1 MTDNNDD
8 LAFTE
13 KVDPYQARN
22 GRREALQFALALATK
37 NESSA
42 NARTLIE
49 YASQID
55 SYLEDGSSPATED
68 QDRSRAVHGVRSI
81 HR

>member
-22 GRREALQFALALATK
+22 GRREALQFALPLMGGKSEPQTA
-37 NESSA
+37 E
-42 NARTLIE
+42 TLIK

-55 SYLEDGSSPATED
+55 AYLEDGSVPEQPKTAPVVYLP
-68 QDRSRAVHGVRSI
+68 RV
-81 HR
+81 

>member
-37 NESSA
+37 SEQTA
-42 NARTLIE
+42 NSRTLIE
-49 YASQID
+49 YADHID
-55 SYLEDGSSPATED
+55 SYLEDGSVPGSE
-68 QDRSRAVHGVRSI
+68 
-81 HR
+81 